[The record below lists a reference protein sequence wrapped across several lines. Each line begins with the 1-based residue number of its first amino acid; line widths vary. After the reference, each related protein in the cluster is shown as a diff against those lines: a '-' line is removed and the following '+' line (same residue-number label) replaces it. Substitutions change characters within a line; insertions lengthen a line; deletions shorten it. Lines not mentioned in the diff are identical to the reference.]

1 MIAAHLSLAPYPP
14 PTSLDKSAT
23 AHHVKEDAKHARK
36 GELVEGF
43 GQEEGLACRVA
54 LGSSLEQGH
63 KEKKKRQQ
71 CTKIKLDGGE
81 LNSTEDLVRL
91 SLSLSVNIS

>member
-1 MIAAHLSLAPYPP
+1 
-14 PTSLDKSAT
+14 
-23 AHHVKEDAKHARK
+23 VKEDAKHARK

-81 LNSTEDLVRL
+81 LNRTEDLVRH
-91 SLSLSVNIS
+91 SLSLCEHLMRDFARLHKSDQHSP